1 MRGYVCRGLT
11 PPPPTST
18 KQSPNNA
25 LPGNII
31 FHLQRSQFRPQT
43 EAVAVKAHGVVV
55 CVYTSGRIAEPH
67 LKHFISSLR
76 MLPVL
81 LVNL

>member
-1 MRGYVCRGLT
+1 MGGYVCRGLT
-11 PPPPTST
+11 PPPPTRT

-31 FHLQRSQFRPQT
+31 FQLQRSQFRSQT
-43 EAVAVKAHGVVV
+43 EAVAVKAHGVLF
-55 CVYTSGRIAEPH
+55 CVYTFGRIVEPH
-67 LKHFISSLR
+67 RKHLISSLR
-76 MLPVL
+76 MLLVL